1 MLISFSSTAYAIFYT
16 DREERWRQ
24 RETCTWGG
32 GDVDGVRDEER
43 ERGET
48 QRIVDAEWG
57 RERPGC

>member
-1 MLISFSSTAYAIFYT
+1 MRYFTQT
-16 DREERWRQ
+16 ERRDGDKE
-24 RETCTWGG
+24 RRVHGG

>member
-1 MLISFSSTAYAIFYT
+1 M
-16 DREERWRQ
+16 
-24 RETCTWGG
+24 ETKRNVYMGG

>member
-1 MLISFSSTAYAIFYT
+1 M
-16 DREERWRQ
+16 
-24 RETCTWGG
+24 
-32 GDVDGVRDEER
+32 DGVRDEER